1 MKLKTDTSLWLRR
14 AGAATILAAAQAG
27 AATIITADG
36 TPWADNVAVGSFAGF
51 GSNVTT
57 TGNGHYT
64 VSAGLT
70 GVVGT
75 PNITLAFNDVG
86 TGGQGWDQY
95 TNWNGRGN
103 VMQMESSTDTQT
115 ITLTP
120 TASQAVVLN
129 SAAFDEW
136 AGGGSLAINWSVSG
150 TTSGTIS
157 SGTWTRSTGGRDL
170 VNFAATGALG
180 EVLTLSLT
188 RTSGNSTYF
197 AIDNLSFDQV
207 PEASSMLLGAAG
219 LGALA
224 MRRRR
229 N

>member
-36 TPWADNVAVGSFAGF
+36 TPWADNTAISSVAGF

-57 TGNGHYT
+57 TGNGYYAI
-64 VSAGLT
+64 SPGLT
-70 GVVGT
+70 GVIGT
-75 PNITLAFNDVG
+75 PDISLTFQDVG

-103 VMQMESSTDTQT
+103 VIQMESNGNTQT
-115 ITLTP
+115 LTLTP
-120 TASQAVVLN
+120 TGSQAVVLS
-129 SAAFDEW
+129 SAEFDEW
-136 AGGGSLAINWSVSG
+136 AGGGSLSVNWTVTG
-150 TTSGTIS
+150 ATSGTIS
-157 SGTWTRSTGGRDL
+157 SGTWSRTTGGRDL

-180 EVLTLSLT
+180 EALTLSLT
-188 RTSGNSTYF
+188 RTSGSSSYF
-197 AIDNLSFDQV
+197 AVDNLTFDQV